1 MAEKA
6 VLVVSFGT
14 THLDTLEKT
23 IQPIEWDIAGQMPG
37 RVQRRAFTSGMILRR
52 LAEREGLRID
62 DVPQA
67 LERLAAEGCADVVLQ
82 PTHIM
87 NGDEFDKLCT
97 QAERYR
103 GRFRRMSFGR
113 PLLTTLEDYRDLTAA
128 LMDLLPEAEE
138 GTAHVFMGHGTEHYA
153 NAAYCQLE
161 YMLHD
166 QGRTDA
172 VLGTV
177 EGYPGLEE
185 VFRRLGERR
194 MVKKVVLHP
203 LMVVA
208 GDHAKNDLAGD
219 EPESWRSR
227 LLARGYQVD
236 CEQKGLGEYPQ
247 IRALF
252 VRHALEAEETC
263 RVRA

>member
-1 MAEKA
+1 MTEKA
-6 VLVVSFGT
+6 ILVVSFGT

-23 IQPIEWDIAGQMPG
+23 IRPIEADIAGRMPG
-37 RVQRRAFTSGMILRR
+37 RVQRRAFTSGMVLRR

-62 DVPQA
+62 DVPRA
-67 LERLAAEGCADVVLQ
+67 LERLAAEGCTDVVLQ

-87 NGDEFDKLCT
+87 NGDEFDKLRA
-97 QAERYR
+97 QA
-103 GRFRRMSFGR
+103 GQFRDKFARMAFGR
-113 PLLTTLEDYRDLTAA
+113 PLLTTLEDYRDLAAA
-128 LMDLLPEAEE
+128 LTDLLPEAAAD
-138 GTAHVFMGHGTEHYA
+138 TAHVFMGHGSEHYA

-166 QGRTDA
+166 GGRTDT

-185 VFRRLGERR
+185 VFRRLEERES
-194 MVKKVVLHP
+194 VKKVVLHP

-263 RVRA
+263 

>member
-1 MAEKA
+1 MPEKA

-52 LAEREGLRID
+52 LSERGLDID
-62 DVPQA
+62 DVPKA
-67 LERLAAEGCADVVLQ
+67 LERLAEEGCTDVVLQ

-87 NGDEFDKLCT
+87 NGDEFDKLCA
-97 QAERYR
+97 QAEPWRA
-103 GRFRRMSFGR
+103 RFDRMALGR
-113 PLLTTLEDYRDLTAA
+113 PLLTTLEDYRALSAA
-128 LMDLLPEAEE
+128 LTELLPEAEE

-166 QGRTDA
+166 GGRTD
-172 VLGTV
+172 VLLGTV

-185 VFRRLGERR
+185 VLCRLDERQA
-194 MVKKVVLHP
+194 VKNVVLYP

-219 EPESWRSR
+219 EPESWRSQ
-227 LLARGYQVD
+227 LTERGYQVS
-236 CEQKGLGEYPQ
+236 CSLRGLGEYPQ

-252 VRHALEAEETC
+252 VRHALAAAEENG
-263 RVRA
+263 

>member
-23 IQPIEWDIAGQMPG
+23 IQPIEWDIAGRMPG

-52 LAEREGLRID
+52 LAAREGLHID
-62 DVPQA
+62 DVPRA
-67 LERLAAEGCADVVLQ
+67 LERLAGEGCDDVVLQ

-87 NGDEFDKLCT
+87 NGDEFDKLCA
-97 QAERYR
+97 QAQPYR
-103 GRFRRMSFGR
+103 DRFRRMAFGR

-128 LMDLLPEAEE
+128 LIDLLPEAEE

-166 QGRTDA
+166 SGRTDV

-177 EGYPGLEE
+177 EGYPGLAE
-185 VFRRLGERR
+185 VFRRLGERKT
-194 MVKKVVLHP
+194 VKKVVLHP

-219 EPESWRSR
+219 EPESWKSR
-227 LLARGYQVD
+227 LMGQGYQVS
-236 CEQKGLGEYPQ
+236 CELKGLGEYPQ

-252 VRHALEAEETC
+252 VRHAMEAAED
-263 RVRA
+263 R

>member
-1 MAEKA
+1 MTEKA

-23 IQPIEWDIAGQMPG
+23 IQAIEWDIAGRMPG

-52 LAEREGLRID
+52 LADREGLCID
-62 DVPQA
+62 DVPRA
-67 LERLAAEGCADVVLQ
+67 LERLAAEGFADVVLQ

-87 NGDEFDKLCT
+87 NGDEFDKLCA
-97 QAERYR
+97 QAEP
-103 GRFRRMSFGR
+103 FRAKFARMAFGR
-113 PLLTTLEDYRDLTAA
+113 PLLTTLEDYRDLAAA
-128 LMDLLPEAEE
+128 LTKILPQAEAD
-138 GTAHVFMGHGTEHYA
+138 TAHVFMGHGTEHYA

-166 QGRTDA
+166 GGRTDA

-185 VFRRLGERR
+185 VFRRLGERETVR
-194 MVKKVVLHP
+194 KVVLHP

-219 EPESWRSR
+219 EPES
-227 LLARGYQVD
+227 
-236 CEQKGLGEYPQ
+236 
-247 IRALF
+247 
-252 VRHALEAEETC
+252 
-263 RVRA
+263 

>member
-1 MAEKA
+1 MPEKA

-23 IQPIEWDIAGQMPG
+23 IQPIEWDIAGRMPG

-52 LAEREGLRID
+52 LADREGLHID

-87 NGDEFDKLCT
+87 NGDEFDKLCA
-97 QAERYR
+97 QAEP
-103 GRFRRMSFGR
+103 FRAGFKRMVIGR
-113 PLLTTLEDYRDLTAA
+113 PLLTTLEDYRDLTSA
-128 LMDLLPEAEE
+128 LMEILPEAEE
-138 GTAHVFMGHGTEHYA
+138 GTVHVFMGHGTEHYA
-153 NAAYCQLE
+153 NPAYCQLE

-166 QGRTDA
+166 RGRTDA
-172 VLGTV
+172 VVGTV
-177 EGYPGLEE
+177 EGYPGFEE
-185 VFRRLGERR
+185 VLRRLGEREPVR
-194 MVKKVVLHP
+194 KAVLHP

-219 EPESWRSR
+219 EPESWKSR
-227 LLARGYQVD
+227 LLARGCQVS
-236 CEQKGLGEYPQ
+236 CEPKGLGEYPQ

-252 VRHALEAEETC
+252 VRHALEAEED
-263 RVRA
+263 R

>member
-1 MAEKA
+1 MTEKA

-23 IQPIEWDIAGQMPG
+23 IQPIEWDIAGRMPG

-52 LAEREGLRID
+52 LADREGLHID

-67 LERLAAEGCADVVLQ
+67 LERLAGEGCTDVVLQ

-87 NGDEFDKLCT
+87 NGDEFDKLCA
-97 QAERYR
+97 QAEP
-103 GRFRRMSFGR
+103 FQAKFERMAFGR
-113 PLLTTLEDYRDLTAA
+113 PLLTTLEDYRDLAA
-128 LMDLLPEAEE
+128 VLTEILPEAEPD
-138 GTAHVFMGHGTEHYA
+138 TAHVFMGHGTEHFA

-166 QGRTDA
+166 SDRTDA

-185 VFRRLGERR
+185 VFRRLAERKA
-194 MVKKVVLHP
+194 VQKVVLHP

-219 EPESWRSR
+219 EPESWKSR
-227 LLARGYQVD
+227 LLERGYQVS
-236 CEQKGLGEYPQ
+236 CELKGLGEYPQ

-252 VRHALEAEETC
+252 VRHALEAAED
-263 RVRA
+263 R

>member
-1 MAEKA
+1 MPEKA

-23 IQPIEWDIAGQMPG
+23 IQPIEWDIAARMPG
-37 RVQRRAFTSGMILRR
+37 RVQCRAFTSGMILRR
-52 LAEREGLRID
+52 LAERGLDID
-62 DVPQA
+62 DVPRA
-67 LERLAAEGCADVVLQ
+67 LERLAGEGCADVVLQ

-87 NGDEFDKLCT
+87 NGDEFDKLCA
-97 QAERYR
+97 QAEPFRT
-103 GRFRRMSFGR
+103 RFARLSFGR
-113 PLLTTLEDYRDLTAA
+113 PLLTALEDYRDLTSA
-128 LMDLLPEAEE
+128 LMEILPEAEE

-166 QGRTDA
+166 SGRTDV

-185 VFRRLGERR
+185 VLRRLAERKA
-194 MVKKVVLHP
+194 VQKVVLHP

-219 EPESWRSR
+219 EPESWKSR
-227 LLARGYQVD
+227 LLARGWQVS
-236 CEQKGLGEYPQ
+236 CEGKGLGEYPQ

-252 VRHALEAEETC
+252 VRHALEAEKRC
-263 RVRA
+263 

>member
-1 MAEKA
+1 MNEKA

-23 IQPIEWDIAGQMPG
+23 IQPIEWDIAGRMPG

-52 LAEREGLRID
+52 LADREGLHID

-67 LERLAAEGCADVVLQ
+67 LERLAAEGCTDVVIQ

-87 NGDEFDKLCT
+87 NGDEFDKLCD
-97 QAERYR
+97 QAQTYRKRFERLA
-103 GRFRRMSFGR
+103 FGR
-113 PLLTTLEDYRDLTAA
+113 PLLTTLGDYWDLAAALTA
-128 LMDLLPEAEE
+128 LLPEAAED
-138 GTAHVFMGHGTEHYA
+138 TAHVFMGHGTEHYA

-166 QGRTDA
+166 GGRTDI

-185 VFRRLGERR
+185 VFRRLSERKA
-194 MVKKVVLHP
+194 VKKVVLHP

-219 EPESWRSR
+219 EPESWKSR
-227 LLARGYQVD
+227 LAAAGYQVA
-236 CEQKGLGEYPQ
+236 CELKGLGEYPQ
-247 IRALF
+247 VRALF
-252 VRHALEAEETC
+252 TRHALEAAEEC
-263 RVRA
+263 